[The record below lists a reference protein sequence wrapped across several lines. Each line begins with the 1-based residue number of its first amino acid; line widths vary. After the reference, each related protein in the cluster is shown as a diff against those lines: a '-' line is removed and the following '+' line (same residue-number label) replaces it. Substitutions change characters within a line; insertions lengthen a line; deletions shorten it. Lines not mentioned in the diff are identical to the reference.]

1 MLAPLLAS
9 AQGYAGPQDT
19 YPYALSQE
27 PADAPASIPNYLAL
41 GAAMENYDG
50 LARLLYRCDFQ
61 WYDYAGAP
69 VAVYLMA
76 VEDPAFSGGSA
87 LSLGDLLAGG
97 EVRVFRSDM
106 SAYLFSGALGAPTFI
121 FPRFPSGQV
130 QGSFPIDTVTAGI
143 YRGTYAF
150 AAVFIRADTRQF
162 VRTDGFPAAGSGAFT
177 PFRYHAD
184 VLTRTIH
191 VGDGYDPYMA
201 NWEVPYPMGLRIN
214 AGFPMDHVPAG
225 IAVLRGGFWGTYYRN
240 PVYLNGSLFGIIP
253 SLMNGNKWA
262 WASARVPPRRF
273 RAGTNV
279 MTFGCDV
286 NPLDGHWDNYMAKDW
301 EIYYN

>member
-1 MLAPLLAS
+1 
-9 AQGYAGPQDT
+9 
-19 YPYALSQE
+19 
-27 PADAPASIPNYLAL
+27 
-41 GAAMENYDG
+41 MENYDG
-50 LARLLYRCDFQ
+50 LMRLYYTCDFKR
-61 WYDYAGAP
+61 YNYAGAP

-76 VEDPAFSGGSA
+76 VEAPAFPAGKA

-97 EVRVFRSDM
+97 EVRMFRSDM
-106 SAYLFSGALGAPTFI
+106 STYLYSGALGAPTFT

-130 QGSFPIDTVTAGI
+130 QGSFPIDTVKAGI

-150 AAVFIRADTRQF
+150 AAVFIRTDTRQF
-162 VRTDGFPAAGSGAFT
+162 VRTDGYPAAGSGAFT
-177 PFRYHAD
+177 PFRYHAN

-201 NWEVPYPMGLRIN
+201 TWEVTHPMGLRIDAN
-214 AGFPMDHVPAG
+214 FTMDHVPAG
-225 IAVLRGGFWGTYYRN
+225 IAVLRGGFWGTYYSN
-240 PVYLNGSLFGIIP
+240 PVYLNGSKLGIIP
-253 SLMNGNKWA
+253 TLMNGNKWA
-262 WASARVPPRRF
+262 WASARVSPRRF

-286 NPLDGHWDNYMAKDW
+286 DSVSGHWDNYMAKGW